1 VHLYVHVPFC
11 ARRCSYCDFA
21 IAVRREV
28 PTQAFV
34 SAITVEWN
42 ARLSEPAWNDS
53 PGLDTVYF
61 GGGTPS
67 RLFPGSIAE
76 LLARF
81 GADRTV
87 APGAE
92 ITLEANPEDVSPSA
106 AAAWR
111 AAGVNRISLG
121 AQSFSRGELEWMHRT
136 HDAAPVGHAVRTLR
150 AEGFENLSLDLIYG
164 VPDHLDRDW
173 ERDLDQ
179 AFALQPEHLSLY
191 ALTVE
196 PHTALGHWT
205 ARGETIPAPDDRAAG
220 EFLTAHQRLS
230 AAGYD
235 HYEVSNAA
243 LPGRRA
249 LHNAAY
255 WRRAPFIGLGPSAHS
270 GSGRRRSWNAREWEE
285 YRRRVESDVPTLAGE
300 ELLDERAVR
309 LEELYL
315 GLRTDSGAPVAS
327 VPEPAR
333 RAWVTAGWAVED
345 TGRVRLTPDGWLRL
359 DALVASVPEREST
372 DFTDDTD

>member
-34 SAITVEWN
+34 SAITVEWSE
-42 ARLSEPAWNDS
+42 RLSEPAWNDS
-53 PGLDTVYF
+53 PGLDTIYF

-67 RLFPGSIAE
+67 RLFPGGIAE

-121 AQSFSRGELEWMHRT
+121 AQSFSRGVLEWMHRT
-136 HDAAPVGHAVRTLR
+136 HDAARVGHAVRTLR
-150 AEGFENLSLDLIYG
+150 AGGFENLSLDLIYG

-270 GSGRRRSWNAREWEE
+270 GSGRRRSWNVREWEE
-285 YRRRVESDVPTLAGE
+285 YRRGVESGAPALAGE

-315 GLRTDSGAPVAS
+315 GLRTDSGAPVAA

-333 RAWVTAGWAVED
+333 RAWAAAGWAVED
-345 TGRVRLTPDGWLRL
+345 AGRVRLTPDGWLRL
-359 DALVASVPEREST
+359 DALVASIPE
-372 DFTDDTD
+372 

>member
-34 SAITVEWN
+34 SAITVEWSE
-42 ARLSEPAWNDS
+42 RLSERAWNDS
-53 PGLDTVYF
+53 PGLDTIYF

-67 RLFPGSIAE
+67 RLFPGGIAE

-121 AQSFSRGELEWMHRT
+121 AQSFSRGVLEWMHRT
-136 HDAAPVGHAVRTLR
+136 HDAARVGHAVRTLR
-150 AEGFENLSLDLIYG
+150 AEGFDNLSLDLIYG

-220 EFLTAHQRLS
+220 EFLTAHERLS

-270 GSGRRRSWNAREWEE
+270 GSGRRRTWNAREWEE
-285 YRRRVESDVPTLAGE
+285 YRRRVESGAPTLAGE
-300 ELLDERAVR
+300 EWLDERAIR

-315 GLRTDSGAPVAS
+315 GLRTDAGVPMSA

-333 RAWVTAGWAVED
+333 RAWAAAGWAVED
-345 TGRVRLTPDGWLRL
+345 GSRVRLTPDGWLRL
-359 DALVASVPEREST
+359 DALVASVPEQEST
-372 DFTDDTD
+372 DNTDDTD